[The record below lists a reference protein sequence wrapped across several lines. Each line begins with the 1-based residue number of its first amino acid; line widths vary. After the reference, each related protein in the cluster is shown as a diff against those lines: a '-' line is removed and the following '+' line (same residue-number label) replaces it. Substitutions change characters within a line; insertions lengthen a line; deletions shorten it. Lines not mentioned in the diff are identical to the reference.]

1 MADQV
6 EEVKQKTDIVAII
19 GEHVVLKKAGTN
31 FKGLCP
37 FHSEKTPSFMVSP
50 ELQIY
55 KCFGC
60 GEGGDVF
67 SFLEKQEG
75 MDFGEA
81 LKYLADRAGI
91 KLERSSYHDTSGKEV
106 LYELNALAVRFY
118 NFLLTKHQIG
128 KSALTYLTEKRG
140 LKKETIDA
148 FNLGFAPN
156 NPSTLFNFLT
166 IKKKYKPQDVEK
178 AGLVINV
185 RGRYLDRFRGR
196 AIFPILDYRGNT
208 LALAGR
214 ILPQYERPDSAKY
227 INSPETL
234 IYHKGATLYGLHIT
248 RPDIKKSGTAL
259 VVEGEL
265 DLISSWQVGIKNVV
279 AIKGSAVTVD
289 QGRILSRFAK
299 EIILALDSDFA
310 GGEAARR
317 GISILN
323 EFGFDIKVLRLTN
336 FKDPDDAARA
346 DPSGFKDALKKTIG
360 IWDFL
365 LDLVFSKHEGKEG
378 SDVAKISREVT
389 PILASIPDKIV
400 QAHYIDLVAKRLQIP
415 DEAVVEELVRHTPK
429 EVNPTKEDKSKSQ
442 PEVSRSKT
450 RRELLE
456 ERFASLIFQHDPHI
470 FQNEEITSFFTN
482 PLIKRIVEEGVSYL
496 STHKE
501 FNLKSFSESLPVELF
516 EGFGV
521 LVFKGVEDSVDVEKE
536 LRLTFKELFTLDTK
550 DKLKKVLKEVSENN
564 STNWRTEAQ
573 KEYEVLSAKLKDF
586 KDIDFERIIG
596 KTK

>member
-1 MADQV
+1 MADQI

-37 FHSEKTPSFMVSP
+37 FHSEKSPSFMVSP

-106 LYELNALAVRFY
+106 LYELNALAARFY
-118 NFLLTKHQIG
+118 NFLLTKHKIG

-140 LKKETIDA
+140 LTKDTIDT

-166 IKKKYKPQDVEK
+166 GKKKYKPADVEK

-346 DPSGFKDALKKTIG
+346 DPGGYKDALKKTIG

-365 LDLVFSKHEGKEG
+365 LDLVFSKHEGKVDA
-378 SDVAKISREVT
+378 DVAKISREVT
-389 PILASIPDKIV
+389 PILAAIPDKIV

-415 DEAVVEELVRHTPK
+415 DEAVVEELGRHTPSKDIQKPK
-429 EVNPTKEDKSKSQ
+429 EEKNISEP
-442 PEVSRSKT
+442 PVSVSKT

-456 ERFASLIFQHDPHI
+456 ERLASLIFQYDPAI
-470 FQNEEITSFFTN
+470 FQNEGITSFFTS
-482 PLIKRIVEEGVSYL
+482 PLIKRIVEEASLFL
-496 STHKE
+496 SSHKE
-501 FNLKSFSESLPVELF
+501 FNLKSFSENLPVELF

-521 LVFKGVEDSVDVEKE
+521 LVFKGVEDGVDVEKE
-536 LRLTFKELFTLDTK
+536 LKLTFKELFTLDTK
-550 DKLKKVLKEVSENN
+550 QRLKKVLKEVSENN
-564 STNWRTEAQ
+564 DPKAQ
-573 KEYEVLSAKLKDF
+573 KEYEILSAKLKDF

>member
-1 MADQV
+1 MADQI
-6 EEVKQKTDIVAII
+6 EEIKQKTDIVAII
-19 GEHVVLKKAGTN
+19 GEHVVLKKAGSN

-37 FHSEKTPSFMVSP
+37 FHSEKSPSFMVSP

-91 KLERSSYHDTSGKEV
+91 KLERSSFQDKSGKEV
-106 LYELNALAVRFY
+106 LYELNALAAKFY
-118 NFLLTKHQIG
+118 NFLLTKHKIG
-128 KSALTYLTEKRG
+128 TDALAYLSEKRG
-140 LKKETIDA
+140 LKKETIET

-156 NPSTLFNFLT
+156 NPSTLFNFLVN
-166 IKKKYKPQDVEK
+166 KKKFKPADVEK
-178 AGLVINV
+178 AGLAIKV
-185 RGRYLDRFRGR
+185 RGSYLDRFRGR

-214 ILPQYERPDSAKY
+214 ILPNYERPDSAKY
-227 INSPETL
+227 INSPETP
-234 IYHKGATLYGLHIT
+234 IYHKGATLYGLNIT

-259 VVEGEL
+259 IVEGEL
-265 DLISSWQVGIKNVV
+265 DLISSWQIGIRNVV
-279 AIKGSAVTVD
+279 AIKGSAVTAD

-299 EIILALDSDFA
+299 EVVLALDSDFA

-317 GISILN
+317 GITILN
-323 EFGFDIKVLRLTN
+323 EFGFDIKVLRLTKY
-336 FKDPDDAARA
+336 KDPDDAARA
-346 DPSGFKDALKKTIG
+346 DPAGYKDALKKTIG

-365 LDLVFSKHEGKEG
+365 LDLVFSKHEGKEDA
-378 SDVAKISREVT
+378 DVAKISREVT

-400 QAHYIDLVAKRLQIP
+400 QAHYIDLVAKRLDIP

-429 EVNPTKEDKSKSQ
+429 EANDAKKDEKTLPV
-442 PEVSRSKT
+442 PEVEKSKT
-450 RRELLE
+450 RRELIE
-456 ERFASLIFQHDPHI
+456 ERFASLIFQYDPHI
-470 FQNEEITSFFTN
+470 FQNEEISSFFTT
-482 PLIKRIVEEGVSYL
+482 PLIKRIVQEASLFL
-496 STHKE
+496 SSHSE

-521 LVFKGVEDSVDVEKE
+521 LVFKGVEDGVDCQKE
-536 LRLTFKELFTLDTK
+536 LKLTFKELFTLDTK
-550 DKLKKVLKEVSENN
+550 QRLKKVLRRIAENN
-564 STNWRTEAQ
+564 DPKAQ
-573 KEYEVLSAKLKDF
+573 KEYENLSAKLKGF
-586 KDIDFERIIG
+586 KDVDFERIIG